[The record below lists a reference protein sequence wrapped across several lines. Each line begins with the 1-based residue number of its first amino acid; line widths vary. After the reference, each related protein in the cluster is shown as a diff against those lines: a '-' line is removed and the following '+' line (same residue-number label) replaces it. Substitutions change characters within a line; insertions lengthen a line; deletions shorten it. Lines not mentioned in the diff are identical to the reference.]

1 MVATELAPS
10 SPCPAASS
18 NCTYQRTRSSMACRH
33 VRRVDLRFLDNSQDL
48 IVCIQ
53 PQRSSHSP
61 MELRPIYGPSFQS
74 KNQWIQAGASMS
86 GCAKDN
92 HALESAVR
100 DLAHSN
106 RQSNRDVHRVTIHRP
121 TGSSTKGS
129 FKLWI
134 ELQSFLGG
142 WKRELQYRL
151 CVMCLCGAVGTS
163 THRQRQFLDCAGEGN
178 ASRLTLIWL
187 V

>member
-10 SPCPAASS
+10 SPCPAACGFVKLYISENTIIDGVS
-18 NCTYQRTRSSMACRH
+18 AC
-33 VRRVDLRFLDNSQDL
+33 
-48 IVCIQ
+48 

-61 MELRPIYGPSFQS
+61 MELRPICGPSFQS